1 MQGLE
6 KKVVNKKGQLTI
18 FVIVAIVIVALGV
31 LVYNF
36 FPEIKTTLGFAVNNP
51 GSFMQ
56 ECMDEEL
63 GNSVKMISSQ
73 GGSLDPVHYYLYLD
87 EKIEYLCYTN
97 EDYLTCV
104 VQQPL
109 LKQHIENE
117 IKNAIKNKEDSCF
130 AELRNSFQG
139 QGYSVDLKE
148 GNTSVELLPKRV
160 VVTFNRQLTLTKE
173 DSETYEKL
181 DVVLNNNLYE
191 LMSVANSIINME
203 VQFGDSETTVYMNY
217 YHNLKVEKLKQG
229 DGTKVYIL
237 TNRDT
242 GNKFQFATRSKV
254 FPAGI

>member
-87 EKIEYLCYTN
+87 EKIGYLCYTN